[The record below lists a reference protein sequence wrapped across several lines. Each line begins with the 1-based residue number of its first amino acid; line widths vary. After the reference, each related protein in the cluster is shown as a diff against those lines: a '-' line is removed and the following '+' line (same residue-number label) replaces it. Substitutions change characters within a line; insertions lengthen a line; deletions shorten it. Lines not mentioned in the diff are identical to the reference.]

1 MHIYTSIQLTSLL
14 IAGLTINSPK
24 FGYPSQKLKQ
34 PDPVQQHLLAEASDK
49 GCGDTDSS
57 DSGQSDSRGSQR
69 RDKQATQGTEF
80 GYRQNLGMFCSLKK
94 HLVKLSQI
102 QLKRESLRS
111 GRSKQ
116 PKALPISNIKAQ
128 ATYAVTKV
136 PLCLK
141 LQTGELTSFG
151 LA

>member
-1 MHIYTSIQLTSLL
+1 MVIGSATAFLFTAFLNWSRLGSPKQLWETLARTPRMHIYTSLQLTSLL

-69 RDKQATQGTEF
+69 RDK
-80 GYRQNLGMFCSLKK
+80 
-94 HLVKLSQI
+94 
-102 QLKRESLRS
+102 
-111 GRSKQ
+111 
-116 PKALPISNIKAQ
+116 
-128 ATYAVTKV
+128 
-136 PLCLK
+136 
-141 LQTGELTSFG
+141 
-151 LA
+151 

>member
-24 FGYPSQKLKQ
+24 FWYLSQYLKQ

-69 RDKQATQGTEF
+69 RDKQAAQGSES
-80 GYRQNLGMFCSLKK
+80 GYRQNLGMFCSLKS
-94 HLVKLSQI
+94 HFVQLSQI
-102 QLKRESLRS
+102 QLKSEPLGSE
-111 GRSKQ
+111 RSKQ
-116 PKALPISNIKAQ
+116 RKR
-128 ATYAVTKV
+128 
-136 PLCLK
+136 
-141 LQTGELTSFG
+141 
-151 LA
+151 